1 MDIRRKIKCTK
12 RMEAKLNSGKTG
24 NQSGD
29 VSPIIISASEIAK
42 KAPVRPLDGHKG
54 TFGTILIYAGSP
66 GMGGAA
72 YLCCEAALR
81 SGVGLARL
89 YIPEE
94 LMSTLLQLCPHALS
108 SAASRMPEERIRRL
122 KKLSPTSDAV
132 VFGPG
137 LDPEDNGIEYDLVFL
152 IENCPGL
159 VLDASAITIIA
170 GHREVVDPAF
180 AIRAEKNLP
189 PAILT
194 PHPGEFSRLVPGW
207 DKLDRRDVPGSFARQ
222 FEVILVLKGHETAV
236 FTPRGV
242 WYINSTG
249 NDGMAKGGSG
259 DVLAGLIGGFL
270 AQGIAPEDAAVS
282 AIYLHGLSGDSACK
296 RLGRRYMQPTDM
308 IDSFP
313 EAFSQSGW
321 D

>member
-1 MDIRRKIKCTK
+1 
-12 RMEAKLNSGKTG
+12 MEAKLNSGKTG

-29 VSPIIISASEIAK
+29 VTPIIISASEIAK
-42 KAPVRPLDGHKG
+42 KAPARPLDGHKG
-54 TFGTILIYAGSP
+54 TFGTLLVYAGSP

-72 YLCCEAALR
+72 CLCCEAALR

-89 YIPEE
+89 FVPEE
-94 LMSTLLQLCPHALS
+94 LMSPLLQLCPHALS
-108 SAASRMPEERIRRL
+108 AAASRLPEERMRRL
-122 KKLSPTSDAV
+122 KKFSTSSDTV

-137 LDPEDNGIEYDLVFL
+137 LDPEVDGIEYDLLYL
-152 IENCPGL
+152 IENAPNL
-159 VLDASAITIIA
+159 VLDASAITMIA
-170 GHREVVDPAF
+170 GHREIIAPAF
-180 AIRAEKNLP
+180 MLRAEKNLP
-189 PAILT
+189 PVILT

-207 DKLDRRDVPGSFARQ
+207 DKADRRDAPGNFARHHK
-222 FEVILVLKGHETAV
+222 VILVLKGHETAV

-259 DVLAGLIGGFL
+259 DVLAGLIGGIL

-282 AIYLHGLSGDSACK
+282 AVYLHGLSGDIACK
-296 RLGRRYMQPTDM
+296 RLGKRYMQPMDL

-313 EAFSQSGW
+313 EAFSRCGW
-321 D
+321 E